1 MCGIVGYI
9 GKRDCASILL
19 DGLRKLE
26 YRGYDSAGI
35 AVVQDGE
42 IEVRRSSGKLAN
54 LEAQVR
60 ASPLHGT
67 AGIGHTR
74 WATHGRPSE
83 ENAHPHRAGD
93 VVLVH
98 NGIIENYMELRNE
111 LSRDG
116 CVFLSE
122 TDTEVLSH
130 LIHMERARRTGLLD
144 AVRAA
149 LGRVRGSYAIAVMCL
164 RDPGRIVVAKNSS
177 PLIVGLG
184 DGEMMV
190 ASDIPALLGFT
201 RDMIAVED
209 GEIGE
214 VTLTSYSAFSVA
226 TGQPLDRRPFRV
238 DLTPAMAEKG
248 GFKHFMLKEIH
259 EQPRAVIDTM
269 RGRVSVEHGE
279 VIFDV
284 EGPPVELLARTAR
297 VHLAACGTSWH
308 AALVGRQLLTRL
320 GGVPVEVHLASEYDP
335 GVALAG
341 PSDLFVS
348 ISQSGETLDT
358 VRTQK
363 EVKAAGLPTV
373 AICNVVASS
382 IARDA
387 DHVIYTHAGPEISVA
402 STKAFTTQIVALY
415 LLALAI
421 GRARGRLSSDD
432 VRRHISDLL
441 TAPGFIEDAL
451 RLSPDIR
458 RIAKTYMGF
467 QHALF
472 LGRGLLHPVALEG
485 ALKLKE
491 ISYIHAEGYSAG
503 EMKHGPIAL
512 IDESFPTVVLV
523 PRGPWQGKTVGNLEE
538 VKARNGRLIAVATV
552 GDQDIARR
560 ADDVIWLPETPP
572 LLAPLVVTV
581 PLQLFAY
588 HVADLKGTDVD
599 QPRNLAKSVTVE

>member
-60 ASPLHGT
+60 ALPLHGT

-259 EQPRAVIDTM
+259 EQPRVFEDTIA
-269 RGRVSVEHGE
+269 GRVNLARGE
-279 VIFDV
+279 VEF
-284 EGPPVELLARTAR
+284 EELEDFPLDFER
-297 VHLAACGTSWH
+297 VVTVACGTACH
-308 AALVGRQLLTRL
+308 AGMIGKMYLEDFVRL
-320 GGVPVEVHLASEYDP
+320 PVDVEYASEFRYRDP
-335 GVALAG
+335 LLDERTLVLA
-341 PSDLFVS
+341 
-348 ISQSGETLDT
+348 ISQSGETADT
-358 VRTQK
+358 LRAVELAKQK
-363 EVKAAGLPTV
+363 GARVLAV
-373 AICNVVASS
+373 CNVLGSS
-382 IARDA
+382 LTRLA
-387 DHVIYTHAGPEISVA
+387 DWTVYTRAGIEIGVA
-402 STKAFTTQIVALY
+402 STKAFLAQMTV
-415 LLALAI
+415 LLLFSLFWGKRKRTLSLGTMESLLEEIPTLPRKMRTLLSQEENIHALA
-421 GRARGRLSSDD
+421 RE
-432 VRRHISDLL
+432 
-441 TAPGFIEDAL
+441 F
-451 RLSPDIR
+451 
-458 RIAKTYMGF
+458 Y
-467 QHALF
+467 LF
-472 LGRGLLHPVALEG
+472 KDFLYLGRGLYYPLALEG

-491 ISYIHAEGYSAG
+491 ISYIHAEGLAAG

-512 IDESFPTVVLV
+512 IEPDVASFVLV
-523 PRGPWQGKTVGNLEE
+523 GQGERRLKVLGNIEE
-538 VKARNGRLIAVATV
+538 IKARRGKVIALCDE
-552 GDQDIARR
+552 GDREVQEK
-560 ADDVIWLPETPP
+560 ADYVVEIPKTLEAFSP
-572 LLAPLVVTV
+572 LLAIV

-588 HVADLKGTDVD
+588 YVALEKGCDVD